1 MKHSFR
7 RQLTIIF
14 TAVMAGTLVLMFF
27 CGAVFLESY
36 YIADKKD
43 QIKDAYVKFNT
54 AAGEG
59 LLDSEKFQESLQS
72 SSLTDNIS
80 FLVMR
85 TDGMLRTYST
95 RNSEQMY
102 FQLWDFI
109 LDRESVEMKKILETS
124 DSYVLRQ
131 SLEPMSGMESMEMIG
146 TLDNGDYFIMKT
158 PLESIRD
165 SVLTA
170 NRFYTIIGTGSIII
184 CGIFIYL
191 FSRKVTKPV
200 MELADISKR
209 MAELDFDAKF
219 ESKGENEIDILGEHM
234 NQLSETLEKTISELK
249 TANNE
254 LRRDIEQKE
263 KQDEMRKEFLA
274 NVSHELKTPL
284 ALIQGYA
291 EGLKDG
297 INDDPESQEY
307 YCDVIVDEAQKM
319 NTMVR
324 KLLTLNEMEFGQ
336 ETISM
341 ERFNVAEL
349 IEGVVQS
356 YSILV
361 QQKEGELRLK
371 IQNPLYVWSDELK
384 IEEVLTN
391 YISNACN
398 HLAGDKIIE
407 IKTIKKEDKVRI
419 SVFNTG
425 TQIPEEDMERIWEKF
440 YKVDKAHTR
449 EYGGSG
455 IGLSIVK
462 AIMDSMN
469 QKCGMKNYDNGVEFW
484 FELETVR

>member
-1 MKHSFR
+1 MRQSFR
-7 RQLTIIF
+7 RQLTMIF
-14 TAVMAGTLVLMFF
+14 TAVMAGTLLLIFF
-27 CGAVFLESY
+27 SGALFLEEY
-36 YIADKKD
+36 YIADKKK
-43 QIKDAYVKFNT
+43 QVMDAYVKFNT
-54 AAGEG
+54 AASEG
-59 LLDSEKFQESLQS
+59 TLDSESFQESLRS
-72 SSLTDNIS
+72 FSMTDNIS
-80 FLVMR
+80 IVVMG
-85 TDGMLRTYST
+85 TDGRLRLYST
-95 RNSEQMY
+95 RDSERLK
-102 FQLWDFI
+102 FQLWNYI
-109 LDRESVEMKKILETS
+109 LDRESVEMTKILEETP
-124 DSYVLRQ
+124 DYIVRQ
-131 SLEPMSGMESMEMIG
+131 SLDQMIGMEYLEMIG
-146 TLDNGDYFIMKT
+146 SLDNGDYFIMRT

-165 SVLTA
+165 SVMLS
-170 NRFYTIIGTGSIII
+170 NRFYVGIGAVAIII
-184 CGIFIYL
+184 SGVIIYF

-209 MAELDFDAKF
+209 MTALDFDAKF
-219 ESKGENEIDILGEHM
+219 ESKGENEIDVLGEHM
-234 NQLSETLEKTISELK
+234 NQLSETLERTISELK

-254 LRRDIEQKE
+254 LRRDIEHKE
-263 KQDEMRKEFLA
+263 KIDEMRKEFLS

-297 INDDPESQEY
+297 ISDDAESREY
-307 YCDVIVDEAQKM
+307 YCEVIVDEAQKM

-349 IEGVVQS
+349 IEGVAQS
-356 YSILV
+356 CSLLV
-361 QQKEGELRLK
+361 QQKEGKLRLK
-371 IQNPLYVWSDELK
+371 IQNPIYIWSDELK

-398 HLAGDKIIE
+398 HLDGERIIE
-407 IKTIKKEDKVRI
+407 IKAEQKEGKVRI

-425 TQIPEEDMERIWEKF
+425 KQIPAEDMERIWEKF

-462 AIMDSMN
+462 AIMESLN
-469 QKCGMKNYDNGVEFW
+469 GAYGAKNYINGVEFW
-484 FELETVR
+484 IEL

>member
-1 MKHSFR
+1 MKQSFR

-14 TAVMAGTLVLMFF
+14 TAVMAGTLMLMFF

-43 QIKDAYVKFNT
+43 QIKDAYIKFNT

-59 LLDSEKFQESLQS
+59 MLDSETFQEDLQS
-72 SSLTDNIS
+72 SSMTENIS
-80 FLVMR
+80 FLVMK
-85 TDGMLRTYST
+85 TDGRLRAYST
-95 RNSEQMY
+95 RNSDQMY
-102 FQLWDFI
+102 FQLWDYL
-109 LDRESVEMKKILETS
+109 LDRESVEMQRVLERNEN
-124 DSYVLRQ
+124 YVLRQ
-131 SLEPMSGMESMEMIG
+131 SLEGMTGMEYLEMIG
-146 TLDNGDYFIMKT
+146 VLDNGDYFIMKT

-165 SVLTA
+165 SVLIA
-170 NRFYTIIGTGSIII
+170 NRFYTVIGAAAIIFS
-184 CGIFIYL
+184 GIVIYL

-209 MAELDFDAKF
+209 MTDLDFEAKY
-219 ESKGENEIDILGEHM
+219 ESKGENEIDVLGEHM
-234 NQLSETLEKTISELK
+234 NQLSEALEKTISELK

-263 KQDEMRKEFLA
+263 KIDEMRKEFLA

-324 KLLTLNEMEFGQ
+324 KLLTLNEVEFGQ
-336 ETISM
+336 ENISM

-349 IEGVVQS
+349 IDGVAQS
-356 YSILV
+356 CSILI
-361 QQKEGELRLK
+361 QQKEGKLRLNV
-371 IQNPLYVWSDELK
+371 QNPLYVWSDELK

-398 HLAGDKIIE
+398 HLDGERVIE
-407 IKTIKKEDKVRI
+407 IKAVQLEEKVRI

-425 TQIPEEDMERIWEKF
+425 KQIPEEDKERIWDKF
-440 YKVDKAHTR
+440 YKVDKAHSR

-462 AIMDSMN
+462 AIMDSVN
-469 QKCGMKNYDNGVEFW
+469 GTCGVNNYANGVEFW
-484 FELETVR
+484 VEF

>member
-1 MKHSFR
+1 MRKSFR

-27 CGAVFLESY
+27 CGAIFLESY

-43 QIKDAYVKFNT
+43 QIKDAYTRFNS
-54 AAGEG
+54 AATEGE
-59 LLDSEKFQESLQS
+59 LDSEKFQENLQS
-72 SSLTDNIS
+72 SSTTDNIS
-80 FLVMR
+80 FLVMK
-85 TDGMLRTYST
+85 TDGRLRMYST

-102 FQLWDFI
+102 FQLWDHI
-109 LDRESVEMKKILETS
+109 LDRESVEMTRILEKS
-124 DSYVLRQ
+124 DNYVLRQ
-131 SLEPMSGMESMEMIG
+131 SLERITGMEYMEMIG

-165 SVLTA
+165 SVMIA
-170 NRFYTIIGTGSIII
+170 NRFYTVIGAAAIII
-184 CGIFIYL
+184 SGIIIYL
-191 FSRKVTKPV
+191 FSRKVTRPV

-209 MAELDFDAKF
+209 MTDLDFDAKF
-219 ESKGENEIDILGEHM
+219 ESKGENEIDVLGEHM
-234 NQLSETLEKTISELK
+234 NQLSKTLEKTISELK

-263 KQDEMRKEFLA
+263 KIDEMRKEFLA

-297 INDDPESQEY
+297 INDDAESQEY

-324 KLLTLNEMEFGQ
+324 KLLTLNEVEFGQ
-336 ETISM
+336 ENISM

-349 IEGVVQS
+349 IEGVAQS
-356 YSILV
+356 YLLMV
-361 QQKEGELRLK
+361 QQKDGELRLK
-371 IQNPLYVWSDELK
+371 IQNPLYVWSDEFK

-398 HLAGDKIIE
+398 HLAGERIIE
-407 IKTIKKEDKVRI
+407 IKTEQIENKVRI

-425 TQIPEEDMERIWEKF
+425 KQIPEEDMERIWDKF

-462 AIMDSMN
+462 AIMESIN
-469 QKCGMKNYDNGVEFW
+469 VTYGAKNYSNGVEFW
-484 FELETVR
+484 IEL